1 MTLFLISSHRP
12 VDVHNIYNQIQVM
25 LLMKQDDLD
34 EAPDFDDVFRED
46 EVNYFI
52 LFHPRTTFQNCDIRY
67 FPSGRKNIC
76 TAATSFICFSQMK
89 KTPAMTVIVLNQ
101 GEKENE

>member
-46 EVNYFI
+46 EVNYLISFI
-52 LFHPRTTFQNCDIRY
+52 LGLPFKIVTFVIFPPGGRTSVQQLHLYLF
-67 FPSGRKNIC
+67 
-76 TAATSFICFSQMK
+76 
-89 KTPAMTVIVLNQ
+89 
-101 GEKENE
+101 